1 MAVDTQHPQY
11 QKMLPIWQK
20 CQDAAEGEDVIHER
34 GATYLPKLSQE
45 KELDY
50 QARKKRAPFFNA
62 TWRTISGM
70 KGLIF
75 RKAPVAVL
83 PAAIASYAENID
95 LTGRSLDV
103 FAQSVVE
110 DMLTTGRCGLLVDY
124 PPMPL
129 DDNGD
134 PISVAQAEAMGLRPY
149 VSKYEA
155 QSIINWKTAR
165 INNALKTVL
174 VVLEESEDIPGDSEF
189 DHNTRK
195 RYRVLDLFQGAYR
208 QRVIVKTENS
218 EETISETFP
227 RMRGQLMAEIPFI
240 FIGVDDL
247 SPDIDSPPLLD
258 LVNMN
263 LHHYTVGADY
273 EHGCHFSGLPTLF
286 VTGIH
291 SSTEEGASAP
301 VIYIGGAAANTLPD
315 PSSNAFYAEVTQGFD
330 ALRQNLDGKKAEMAI
345 LGARMLETQKAAV
358 EAEGTQKQRV
368 NGEMS
373 VLGAMANLISSAIAR
388 ALGIMAQ
395 WANAGGEVS
404 YQLNTDFVPEGMTAQ
419 ELTALLGAVQAGHM
433 SEQTF
438 FWNMKRG
445 ELVEASTTFEEEQ
458 ERIRSQGP
466 VVE

>member
-20 CQDAAEGEDVIHER
+20 CRDAAEGEDVIHER
-34 GATYLPKLSQE
+34 GVTYLPKLSQE
-45 KELDY
+45 KDSDY
-50 QARKKRAPFFNA
+50 QSRKARAPFFNA

-75 RKAPVAVL
+75 RKAPVAEIPSVV
-83 PAAIASYAENID
+83 SVYAENID
-95 LTGRSLDV
+95 LTGRTLDV
-103 FAQSVVE
+103 FAQAVTE
-110 DMLTTGRCGLLVDY
+110 DMLTEGRCGLLVDY
-124 PPMPL
+124 PPMPV
-129 DDNGD
+129 DDNGE

-155 QSIINWKTAR
+155 QTIINWKTAR
-165 INNALKTVL
+165 INNVLKTVL
-174 VVLEESEDIPGDSEF
+174 VVLEEDEEVAGKTEF
-189 DHNTRK
+189 EHGSRK

-286 VTGIH
+286 IFGVQPD
-291 SSTEEGASAP
+291 TENP
-301 VIYIGGAAANTLPD
+301 IYIGGAAANMIPA
-315 PSSNAFYAEVTQGFD
+315 PEGHAEYAEVVQGFD

-345 LGARMLETQKAAV
+345 LGARMLEAQKASV

-373 VLGAMANLISSAIAR
+373 VLAAMANIISTAITKSLR
-388 ALGIMAQ
+388 IMAE
-395 WANAGGEVS
+395 WAGASGEVE
-404 YQLNTDFVPEGMTAQ
+404 YQLNTDFVPEGMSAQ
-419 ELTALLGAVQAGHM
+419 ELTALVSAWQAGAI
-433 SEQTF
+433 SSQVLF
-438 FWNMKRG
+438 DNLKRG
-445 ELVEASTTFEEEQ
+445 EIIGADEDFEDEQ
-458 ERIRSQGP
+458 ERINSQGLD
-466 VVE
+466 VE

>member
-20 CQDAAEGEDVIHER
+20 CRDAAEGEDVIHER
-34 GATYLPKLSQE
+34 GTTYLPKLSQE
-45 KELDY
+45 KEQDY
-50 QARKKRAPFFNA
+50 QSRKKRAPFFNA

-75 RKAPVAVL
+75 RKPPVSAL

-95 LTGRSLDV
+95 LTGRSLNV

-155 QSIINWKTAR
+155 ASIINWKTAR
-165 INNALKTVL
+165 INNVLKTVL

-286 VTGIH
+286 IFGMH
-291 SSTEEGASAP
+291 PDDENP
-301 VIYIGGAAANTLPD
+301 IYIGGAAANVI
-315 PSSNAFYAEVTQGFD
+315 PSPEGHAEYAEVVQGFD

-345 LGARMLETQKAAV
+345 LGARMLEAQKASV
-358 EAEGTQKQRV
+358 ESGDTQKQRV

-373 VLGAMANLISSAIAR
+373 VLAAMANLISFALTK

-419 ELTALLGAVQAGHM
+419 ELTALVAAWQSGAISSQVLFENLKQ
-433 SEQTF
+433 
-438 FWNMKRG
+438 G
-445 ELVEASTTFEEEQ
+445 EIIGADTTFEEEQ